1 MQTWAKRGLQTA
13 LVTGGLLMLG
23 TGIASAQENVN
34 PDAKPNPLDAKV
46 RVPVDVDHNN
56 LGTLVG
62 NHDLPRI
69 HEEIGTPSAADL
81 PVRDVAVPANPL
93 VRTAQ
98 ERAAGVEAT
107 GLTRGNTAD
116 ADVVVPV
123 SVCGNA
129 IAAGGNAY
137 SDGVCTQSAT
147 SAGEI
152 RTDGSRG
159 TLAGNVAHA
168 AAAVSPQANGNA
180 VAVLANAESHAASY
194 QRAVA
199 GDSVRTSGE
208 DGSLSGNI
216 AAVQGA
222 VPAQVTNNAVAA
234 GGNAFSAAS
243 SSNDAQATGSL
254 STTGERGT
262 ATGNVLGAPVAPV
275 LAVTGNGIGAAG
287 NADTATENRASA
299 DAGTTQRDR
308 TDLPMWSS
316 TSGNDGTLAGNVVQ
330 PAFAGPV
337 AAGDNALTG
346 GGNAQVANAMAH
358 DAEAGGH
365 SYTSGQ
371 DAVLSGT
378 FADAPVALPVSG
390 AGNALSGV
398 GTTSARHANE
408 ATAVS
413 GGDTYTNGDR
423 SVLSANSANLPPAGA
438 ADLCGN
444 GVAGGGIADA
454 DCHND
459 VVADS
464 GGYNGTTGNDAVGSG
479 NVGQVPLGAPAEAFG
494 NGVGAAGTPTGRAT
508 ENKTLRSGKVAT
520 SVDDNGTGSSNVVST
535 PTALGGQVFGNS
547 GGAVANPTSKTDSD
561 TEIDLG
567 NAPTANGKHG
577 SVSGNIVHVPTSN
590 PAQVFGDSAVVV
602 GNGSSE
608 TDSKLDSRSGGA
620 ATTTG
625 DEGSL
630 SGNVL
635 SLPEA
640 SSPQVFGSAIGAG
653 SNVES
658 ESRNQFGSHSGGDVQ
673 TSGDDASFSG
683 NGIGAQPSIPL
694 QVFGDAVTAA
704 GNGESRTD
712 NRTGLIAGGGHLT
725 SAEDSAWSGNLLTAP
740 AAVTPSVHGD
750 AVTVAGLADAATASR
765 SSSKSGGVTTTK
777 GSGSVTSYDVE
788 APTEAFA
795 RLFGIPVDVLGTA
808 TTNAQDS
815 NDVRTG
821 DDRGD
826 TKPVADA
833 NRGIQLPASLD
844 SLLRVTE
851 LPTLDLVSGLAGYTV
866 PVGLPGIGELRG
878 LPLDRLH
885 QVQLP
890 GSGLL
895 ARAVPKPD
903 APNLDAPDLDAPE
916 VGLPKPA
923 LGKRE
928 LSRAGAPVAALSQA
942 ELPEASAPI
951 GALSQARLPE
961 AARPLGALSQAEL
974 PTQQLPRLD
983 NIVQALHYGLPPV
996 AEATR
1001 AALEAA
1007 PLAGVLTRSVQPE
1020 SDERSFGGSLP
1031 LVGDLTATQGLP
1043 VVESLPVHEVPAGL
1057 TPDGRAVSS
1066 LPIAAPAGLPF
1077 VLPVPGV
1084 AQPRSASPAVPPL
1097 ALSGLNVNPV
1107 QGGVGPTR
1115 FTEAQAPAL
1124 AGIDAQSVFSPLEDT
1139 TVMPRI

>member
-56 LGTLVG
+56 LGTLLG
-62 NHDLPRI
+62 NHDLPDI
-69 HEEIGTPSAADL
+69 HQEIGTPSAAGL
-81 PVRDVAVPANPL
+81 PVRHLAEPANPL
-93 VRTAQ
+93 VRGAQ
-98 ERAAGVEAT
+98 DRTAGVEAA

-129 IAAGGNAY
+129 IAATGDAY
-137 SDGVCTQSAT
+137 ADGVCAQSAT
-147 SAGEI
+147 STGEI

-168 AAAVSPQANGNA
+168 AAAVSPQVNGNA
-180 VAVLANAESHAASY
+180 VAALANAESHATSH

-199 GDSVRTSGE
+199 GDRVRTSGE

-234 GGNAFSAAS
+234 GGNSFSGAS
-243 SSNDAQATGSL
+243 SSNDAQAVGSL
-254 STTGERGT
+254 STSGQRGT
-262 ATGNVLGAPVAPV
+262 GGGNVLGAPVAPV
-275 LAVTGNGIGAAG
+275 VAVTGNGVAAAG

-308 TDLPMWSS
+308 TDLPMWSQ

-337 AAGDNALTG
+337 AAGDNALAG
-346 GGNAQVANAMAH
+346 AGNAQVDNAVEH
-358 DAEAGGH
+358 DAEAGGN
-365 SYTSGQ
+365 SFTAGQ
-371 DAVLSGT
+371 DSVLSGT
-378 FADAPVALPVSG
+378 VADAPVALPVSG
-390 AGNALSGV
+390 AGNSVSGV

-444 GVAGGGIADA
+444 GLAGGGLADA
-454 DCHND
+454 DCGND

-479 NVGQVPLGAPAEAFG
+479 NVGQVPLGVPAEAFG
-494 NGVGAAGTPTGRAT
+494 NGIGAAGTPTGRAT
-508 ENKTLRSGKVAT
+508 ENKTVRSGRVAT
-520 SVDDNGTGSSNVVST
+520 SVDDNGTASSNVVSA

-567 NAPTANGKHG
+567 NPPTANGKHG
-577 SVSGNIVHVPTSN
+577 SVSGNIVHLPTSN
-590 PAQVFGDSAVVV
+590 PAQVFGDSAVAV

-608 TDSKLDSRSGGA
+608 TDSKLDSRSGGT

-658 ESRNQFGSHSGGDVQ
+658 ESRNQFGSHSGGDVR

-712 NRTGLIAGGGHLT
+712 NRTGLIAGGRHLT

-740 AAVTPSVHGD
+740 AALTPSVHGD

-765 SSSKSGGVTTTK
+765 SQSQSGGVTTTA
-777 GSGSVTSYDVE
+777 GRGSVSSHDLE

-795 RLFGIPVDVLGTA
+795 RMFGIPVDVLGTA
-808 TTNAQDS
+808 TTNAHDV

-821 DDRGD
+821 DDRD
-826 TKPVADA
+826 AAPVADA

-851 LPTLDLVSGLAGYTV
+851 VPTLDLLGRLSPFTV
-866 PVGLPGIGELRG
+866 PVGLPGIDDLRG
-878 LPLDRLH
+878 LPIDRLD

-895 ARAVPKPD
+895 ARSVPKPEAPELAVPKPELPKAELTKAD
-903 APNLDAPDLDAPE
+903 APID
-916 VGLPKPA
+916 
-923 LGKRE
+923 
-928 LSRAGAPVAALSQA
+928 ALS
-942 ELPEASAPI
+942 E
-951 GALSQARLPE
+951 
-961 AARPLGALSQAEL
+961 AEL
-974 PTQQLPRLD
+974 PTQEMPRIGSVDQVLR
-983 NIVQALHYGLPPV
+983 HGLPPV
-996 AEATR
+996 AQATR
-1001 AALEAA
+1001 AALRTV
-1007 PLAGVLTRSVQPE
+1007 PVAGVLVRSVQSE

-1031 LVGDLTATQGLP
+1031 LVGDLTSTLGLP
-1043 VVESLPVHEVPAGL
+1043 LVESLPLQGL
-1057 TPDGRAVSS
+1057 PLQGSPLQGLPLQGLPLEGLAQGRTLPS
-1066 LPIAAPAGLPF
+1066 LPVAAPAGLPF
-1077 VLPVPGV
+1077 VLPTPGV
-1084 AQPRSASPAVPPL
+1084 AQPRTESPMVPPL
-1097 ALSGLNVNPV
+1097 SLSGMNVNPA
-1107 QGGVGPTR
+1107 QGGVGPAR

-1124 AGIDAQSVFSPLEDT
+1124 AGIDARSVFNPLEDT
-1139 TVMPRI
+1139 AVMPRI

>member
-1 MQTWAKRGLQTA
+1 MHTWAKRGLQTA

-56 LGTLVG
+56 LGTLLG
-62 NHDLPRI
+62 NHDLPDI
-69 HEEIGTPSAADL
+69 HHEFGTPSAAGL
-81 PVRDVAVPANPL
+81 PVRHLAEPANPL
-93 VRTAQ
+93 VRGAQ
-98 ERAAGVEAT
+98 DRAAGVET
-107 GLTRGNTAD
+107 GGLTRGNTAD

-129 IAAGGNAY
+129 IAATGDAY
-137 SDGVCTQSAT
+137 SDGVCVQSASST
-147 SAGEI
+147 GEI

-168 AAAVSPQANGNA
+168 AAAVSPQVNGNA
-180 VAVLANAESHAASY
+180 VAALANAESHATSH

-199 GDSVRTSGE
+199 GDRVRTSGE

-234 GGNAFSAAS
+234 GGNSFSGAS
-243 SSNDAQATGSL
+243 SSNDAQAVGSL
-254 STTGERGT
+254 TTTGRRGT
-262 ATGNVLGAPVAPV
+262 AGGNVLGAPVAPV
-275 LAVTGNGIGAAG
+275 VAVTGNGVAAAG

-299 DAGTTQRDR
+299 DAGTTHRDH
-308 TDLPMWSS
+308 TDLPMWTY

-337 AAGDNALTG
+337 AAGDNALAG
-346 GGNAQVANAMAH
+346 GGNAQVDNAMAH
-358 DAEAGGH
+358 DAEAGGN
-365 SYTSGQ
+365 SFTAGQ
-371 DAVLSGT
+371 DSVLSGT

-423 SVLSANSANLPPAGA
+423 SVLAANSVNLPPAGA

-444 GVAGGGIADA
+444 GLAGGGIADA
-454 DCHND
+454 DCGND

-479 NVGQVPLGAPAEAFG
+479 NVGQVPLGLPAEAFG

-508 ENKTLRSGKVAT
+508 ENKTVRSGRVAT
-520 SVDDNGTGSSNVVST
+520 SVDDNGTASSNVVSA

-567 NAPTANGKHG
+567 NPPTANGKHG
-577 SVSGNIVHVPTSN
+577 SASGNIVHLPTSN
-590 PAQVFGDSAVVV
+590 PAQVFGDSVVAV

-683 NGIGAQPSIPL
+683 NGVGAQPSIPL

-712 NRTGLIAGGGHLT
+712 NRTGLIAGGRHLT

-740 AAVTPSVHGD
+740 AALTPSVHGD

-765 SSSKSGGVTTTK
+765 SQSQSGGVTTTA
-777 GSGSVTSYDVE
+777 GRGAVSAHDLE

-795 RLFGIPVDVLGTA
+795 RMFGIPVDVLGTA
-808 TTNAQDS
+808 TTNAHEV

-826 TKPVADA
+826 TAQVGDA
-833 NRGIQLPASLD
+833 NRGIQLPASVD

-851 LPTLDLVSGLAGYTV
+851 VPTLDLLGVVSRYTV
-866 PVGLPGIGELRG
+866 PVALPGMDDLRA
-878 LPLDRLH
+878 LPIDRLD

-890 GSGLL
+890 GSDLL
-895 ARAVPKPD
+895 ARSVPKPE
-903 APNLDAPDLDAPE
+903 APE
-916 VGLPKPA
+916 VELPKP
-923 LGKRE
+923 E
-928 LSRAGAPVAALSQA
+928 LPKPQ
-942 ELPEASAPI
+942 LPEADA
-951 GALSQARLPE
+951 
-961 AARPLGALSQAEL
+961 PLGALSQAEL
-974 PTQQLPRLD
+974 PTQEMPRIGSVDQVLR
-983 NIVQALHYGLPPV
+983 NGLPPV
-996 AEATR
+996 VQASR
-1001 AALEAA
+1001 AAFRTV
-1007 PLAGVLTRSVQPE
+1007 PIAGVLTRSVQSE

-1031 LVGDLTATQGLP
+1031 LIGDLTSTSALPAVDSLPLQGLTQGRTLPTLP
-1043 VVESLPVHEVPAGL
+1043 V
-1057 TPDGRAVSS
+1057 
-1066 LPIAAPAGLPF
+1066 AAPAGLPF
-1077 VLPVPGV
+1077 VLPTPGV
-1084 AQPRSASPAVPPL
+1084 AQPRTESPMVPPL

-1107 QGGVGPTR
+1107 QGGTGPTR

-1124 AGIDAQSVFSPLEDT
+1124 AGIDARSVFNSLEDT
-1139 TVMPRI
+1139 AVMPRI